1 MNDHPEGFQDA
12 VDRLETIVARLESDD
27 ADLDVMAADV
37 AAASELI
44 RSLRARITA
53 TEMQLE
59 ELLGTLDAPA
69 DDGTDEDHPP
79 VG

>member
-1 MNDHPEGFQDA
+1 MNDRPDSFQDA
-12 VDRLETIVARLESDD
+12 MDRLETIVARLESGD
-27 ADLDVMAADV
+27 ADLDAMATDV

-44 RSLRARITA
+44 RSLRERITA

-59 ELLGTLDAPA
+59 ELLGALDTPTA
-69 DDGTDEDHPP
+69 GTSDEDRPP